1 MKTLVLVHG
10 HGIDAAIWGNIKEIL
25 SEYEVLTPDIS
36 TDTKYNSIEAYAD
49 GLNEWLKV
57 KNIEKCVMI
66 GHSMGGY
73 ITLAFA
79 ENYPET
85 LKGFGLFHSTAYADD
100 AEKREQ
106 RKKTLTFI
114 ETHGAAAFI
123 RQSGPNM
130 YAGSFSKE
138 HPEVPKN
145 HVEKYAKLPTEAVIA
160 GFRAIMNRPD
170 RTKVL
175 EDATVPVLFIFGQ
188 EDKFIPFEKNIGLS
202 ELPKDSHTLVLAGS
216 GHMGMI
222 EDREATTKAIRE
234 FMESTK

>member
-10 HGIDAAIWGNIKEIL
+10 HGIDAAIWESIKEML

-79 ENYPET
+79 EKYPET

-106 RKKTLTFI
+106 RKKTLSFI
-114 ETHGAAAFI
+114 ETHGATAFI

-130 YAGSFSKE
+130 YAESFSNE

-202 ELPKDSHTLVLAGS
+202 ELPKDAHTLILAES

-222 EDREATTKAIRE
+222 EDKEATTKAIRE